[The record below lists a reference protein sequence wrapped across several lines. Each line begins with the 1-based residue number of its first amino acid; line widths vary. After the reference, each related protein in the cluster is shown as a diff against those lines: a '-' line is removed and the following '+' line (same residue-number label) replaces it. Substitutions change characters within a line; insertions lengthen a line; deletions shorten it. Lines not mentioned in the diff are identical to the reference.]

1 MFNRKVSAAITVLLV
16 ALVTIALVASALPVF
31 AGQASAL
38 PMHAQLVSTSPKDGA
53 SLPTAEEVA
62 LTFSEDVN
70 EQFLRVT
77 VTGPDG
83 AEVDGKPAVD
93 GPRVTQPLA
102 ADLPAGE
109 HEVVFRVVSVDGH
122 PVSGKISFT
131 TTQAPASATPSPS
144 ATPTP
149 SASETPSATLSAT
162 PVPSVTAAP
171 VSTEE
176 DSTPWLAIIV
186 GLALGVLLG
195 GVLVRLVL
203 ARAARGKD
211 ASAGP

>member
-1 MFNRKVSAAITVLLV
+1 MFNRKVSAVITVLLV

-38 PMHAQLVSTSPKDGA
+38 PMHAQLVSTSPKDG
-53 SLPTAEEVA
+53 STVPTAEEVT

-83 AEVDGKPAVD
+83 AEVDGEPTVD
-93 GPRVTQPLA
+93 GPTVTQPLVTG
-102 ADLPAGE
+102 LPAGE
-109 HEVVFRVVSVDGH
+109 HKVTFRVVSVDGH
-122 PVSGKISFT
+122 PVSGTVAFT

-149 SASETPSATLSAT
+149 SASETPTPTTT
-162 PVPSVTAAP
+162 PVPSVAADP
-171 VSTEE
+171 VSTDEG
-176 DSTPWLAIIV
+176 STPWVAIIV
-186 GLALGVLLG
+186 GLLGGVLLG
-195 GVLVRLVL
+195 GVLVRLIL

-211 ASAGP
+211 ASEGP